1 MLIIYTHKWP
11 NSLMFSVL
19 KSDSLRLKSW
29 ERVYASF
36 LTAICGLSDK
46 SLYSFA
52 LVHNFV
58 FPFQPKVWRTT
69 AFFDLDLEWQ
79 ADSGSVQL
87 PVSFPQPLSG
97 APQAWD
103 NPRYRGAYSAQN
115 G

>member
-1 MLIIYTHKWP
+1 MGK
-11 NSLMFSVL
+11 SVC
-19 KSDSLRLKSW
+19 K
-29 ERVYASF
+29 F

-52 LVHNFV
+52 LVYNFV
-58 FPFQPKVWRTT
+58 FPFQPKVWRTA
-69 AFFDLDLEWQ
+69 AFFNLDLEWQ

-87 PVSFPQPLSG
+87 PVSFPQSLSG

-115 G
+115 GKWLFSHERKLSTRH